1 MRDVRVTVIG
11 GSGFI
16 GRNVV
21 RELAKRGAVVSVGV
35 RDLEAAK
42 FLKPMGAVGQVT
54 PVKVDLA
61 KPNTVSDAIR
71 GADMVVNL
79 VGILFPSG
87 TNTFQ
92 MVQAEGPG
100 LVARA
105 AAEAGVK
112 RLVHVSAIGADEG
125 SRAVY
130 AKTKAAGEKAVR
142 AAFPGAVILRPS
154 VVFGPDDDFFNRF
167 GAMAETLPFLPLV
180 GGGLTKFQ
188 PVYVEDV
195 AQAVMK
201 GLTDTATTGGTYEL
215 GGPTVYTFKELMRL
229 LLTHIKRKKA
239 LIELPYWAAT
249 LQATFLQFLPKPP
262 LTPDQ
267 VELLKSDNVVSS
279 DAKTLADLGI
289 EPTPAEVILPTYLDR
304 FRPGGRYNSG
314 RVPA

>member
-92 MVQAEGPG
+92 TVQAEGPG
-100 LVARA
+100 LIAWA

-125 SRAVY
+125 ARAVY

-154 VVFGPDDDFFNRF
+154 IVFGPDDDFFNRF
-167 GAMAETLPFLPLV
+167 GAMAQTLPFLPLV

-195 AQAVMK
+195 ALAVIK
-201 GLTDTATTGGTYEL
+201 GLTGTSTTGNTYEL

-229 LLTHIKRKKA
+229 LLTHIKRKKP
-239 LIELPYWAAT
+239 LVELPYWAAT
-249 LQATFLQFLPKPP
+249 LQATFLQLLPKPP

-267 VELLKSDNVVSS
+267 VQLLKSDNVVSP

-289 EPTPAEVILPTYLDR
+289 EPTSAEIILPTYLDR
-304 FRPGGRYNSG
+304 FRPGGRYNRG
-314 RVPA
+314 RIAA